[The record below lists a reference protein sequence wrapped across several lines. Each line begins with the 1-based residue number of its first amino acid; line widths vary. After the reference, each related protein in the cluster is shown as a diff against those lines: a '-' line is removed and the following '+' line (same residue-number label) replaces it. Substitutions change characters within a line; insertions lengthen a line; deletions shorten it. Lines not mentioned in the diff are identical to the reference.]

1 MTTLEATCRYP
12 FVPEMGGGG
21 RTTFDGDALTPP
33 GVSPPFYEGYHFH
46 LNKHAARGTEHIML
60 IVFQSIPPGGLGQTR
75 FSPSH
80 CAPCPPSHSPTWRLS
95 AILQLLQW
103 AGLSCSASP
112 MRRHMPSI
120 LPATLRLRYSGRGIL
135 IRRTVDSG
143 CRPIPGI
150 PARISS
156 IVTS

>member
-12 FVPEMGGGG
+12 FVPEMGG

-33 GVSPPFYEGYHFH
+33 DVSPPSREGHHFH
-46 LNKHAARGTEHIML
+46 LSKHAARGTGHIML
-60 IVFQSIPPGGLGQTR
+60 IFFKSIPPRELGQTR

-80 CAPCPPSHSPTWRLS
+80 CTSCPPSHSPTWRLS
-95 AILQLLQW
+95 AVLQLLQW
-103 AGLSCSASP
+103 SGLSCSASP

-120 LPATLRLRYSGRGIL
+120 LPATLRLRYFGRGTST
-135 IRRTVDSG
+135 RRTVDNG

-150 PARISS
+150 PVRTSS

>member
-1 MTTLEATCRYP
+1 MTTLETTCRYP
-12 FVPEMGGGG
+12 FVPEMGGV
-21 RTTFDGDALTPP
+21 RLLTAMPSP
-33 GVSPPFYEGYHFH
+33 LQAYPPFPRGLSLSLEQTCGQGNGAYHVDLFPVDSP
-46 LNKHAARGTEHIML
+46 RGLEQI
-60 IVFQSIPPGGLGQTR
+60 R

-95 AILQLLQW
+95 AVFQLLQW

-120 LPATLRLRYSGRGIL
+120 LPATLRLRYSGRGTL
-135 IRRTVDSG
+135 IRRTADNG

-150 PARISS
+150 PARTFSTVIS
-156 IVTS
+156 